1 MKDGFQERA
10 SRKLHIQKSK
20 NKQQPYK
27 ILLLLEKQLYLVK
40 FLCYN
45 YYIEIYKLRKQIA
58 DEIYNDIAKIIV
70 FMEG

>member
-1 MKDGFQERA
+1 MVFKNTQAENYT
-10 SRKLHIQKSK
+10 SK
-20 NKQQPYK
+20 NQKINSNHTK

-58 DEIYNDIAKIIV
+58 DEIYNDIAKIVV